1 MRPESESEIAAILR
15 AASAPL
21 AIMGGGTRS
30 QRGAGDVLST
40 RGLSGI
46 TLYEPAAMT
55 LIARAGT
62 PLAEI
67 EDALAAENQ
76 RLAFEP
82 PNRADAWAGGDP
94 RDGEDVA
101 PGARREASTIGGV
114 IAANASGPRRI
125 QSGAARDSLIGLR
138 FVDGTGEVIANGGR
152 VMKNVTGYDLVKLM
166 AGSRGMLGVLTEV
179 ALRTAPVPPASV
191 TLMLRCPAQRAVP
204 AMTAALTGPWDETGA
219 AWLPGQGA
227 LVRIEGLE
235 GSVRLRAD
243 SLTARLAAF
252 GTVERREENPWL
264 LLRENILGASE
275 RPENSPVDCFSQER
289 PLQGREGADS
299 PRSSGATW
307 RIVCRPSQAVAILA
321 MNPDAAPL
329 ALDWGGSLILLS
341 LPPSTRPAL
350 PQDAR
355 ALCLR
360 GAHRGP
366 LPPPDPVTRRL
377 EDGLRERFDPR
388 GVFSQ
393 PELVVA

>member
-15 AASAPL
+15 TARAPL
-21 AIMGGGTRS
+21 TIIGGGTRS
-30 QRGAGDVLST
+30 RPASGDVLST
-40 RGLSGI
+40 RGLTGI

-67 EDALAAENQ
+67 EAALAAENQ

-204 AMTAALTGPWDETGA
+204 AMTAALTGPWDISGAGWLPDLGVVLRLEGLPGSVALRARTLSARLEPFGA
-219 AWLPGQGA
+219 AGMLDEAAAAWRRLGA
-227 LVRIEGLE
+227 L
-235 GSVRLRAD
+235 
-243 SLTARLAAF
+243 AA
-252 GTVERREENPWL
+252 GWGP
-264 LLRENILGASE
+264 GAE
-275 RPENSPVDCFSQER
+275 DMAEDMA
-289 PLQGREGADS
+289 EGAV
-299 PRSSGATW
+299 W
-307 RIVCRPSQAVAILA
+307 RILCRPSQVDALLAANGGHEPLA
-321 MNPDAAPL
+321 M
-329 ALDWGGSLILLS
+329 DWGGGLVILP
-341 LPPSTRPAL
+341 LPAGALPAL
-350 PQDAR
+350 PPQAR
-355 ALCLR
+355 ARRLS
-360 GAHRGP
+360 GAMMDLP
-366 LPPPDPVTRRL
+366 LPDPVTARL
-377 EDGLRERFDPR
+377 NEGLRARFDPR
-388 GVFSQ
+388 GI
-393 PELVVA
+393 LAGAI